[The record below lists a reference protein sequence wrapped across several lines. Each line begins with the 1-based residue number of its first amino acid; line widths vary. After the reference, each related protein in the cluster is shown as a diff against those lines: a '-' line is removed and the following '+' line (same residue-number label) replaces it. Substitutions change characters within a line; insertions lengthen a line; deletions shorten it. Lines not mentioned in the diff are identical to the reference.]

1 MEHLRCVIERITYQ
15 NPQNG
20 YTVLKAAVKGS
31 PDLVTIAGPCPRLT
45 VGSVLSLE
53 GFWKMDAKYGGSSPS
68 KSSRRPFRPLSTVS
82 RNTWAPAW

>member
-31 PDLVTIAGPCPRLT
+31 PDLVTI
-45 VGSVLSLE
+45 VGAMPPS
-53 GFWKMDAKYGGSSPS
+53 MAGSSPS

-82 RNTWAPAW
+82 RNT